1 MNWRHAPP
9 DAPPP
14 PGASVQVPLFLLL
27 VLAAPGRGCVFL
39 FDPLTTTFSR
49 DIDELTQHLLHD
61 YSVSMPSNLEPDG
74 WCAELWRVHFL
85 AAELGHM
92 WGVAGTALRPLV
104 AKVAQ
109 QVGFVEECGI
119 TDPTGCVGQE
129 RSNVSRMLRALN
141 GHMAALK
148 SKMAGQDP
156 VDFSNCTPVR
166 CQPEALA
173 RLPAPDG
180 LPQPGFSSQKQPGTQ
195 ASGAGSLHQN
205 HLPVLLLLVP
215 ILGSLAF
222 VSLWQRQRRLR
233 GQLLLPSF
241 PPGDPGIRAVGHL
254 NEPGAGA
261 DRKEMAQGPPE
272 PRLVPPLRILGR
284 GRPAPGPPEPDSA
297 SYTPLLRAK
306 WRVELATPPG
316 GLQS

>member
-195 ASGAGSLHQN
+195 ASGAGSLHQTICRCCSSWCPSWGLWPSSACGN
-205 HLPVLLLLVP
+205 VRG
-215 ILGSLAF
+215 GSAA
-222 VSLWQRQRRLR
+222 R
-233 GQLLLPSF
+233 GPRNPSSRT
-241 PPGDPGIRAVGHL
+241 PERAGC
-254 NEPGAGA
+254 
-261 DRKEMAQGPPE
+261 R
-272 PRLVPPLRILGR
+272 
-284 GRPAPGPPEPDSA
+284 S
-297 SYTPLLRAK
+297 
-306 WRVELATPPG
+306 
-316 GLQS
+316 

>member
-9 DAPPP
+9 DAPTPTRSLRGSPSCCCWSWPP
-14 PGASVQVPLFLLL
+14 RAAAASSP
-27 VLAAPGRGCVFL
+27 

-85 AAELGHM
+85 AVELGHM
-92 WGVAGTALRPLV
+92 RGVAGTALRPLV

-156 VDFSNCTPVR
+156 VDFSNCTPVPLPAR
-166 CQPEALA
+166 SPGVAACAERAPAARLLQPEAA
-173 RLPAPDG
+173 GDPGVQGRLPAPE
-180 LPQPGFSSQKQPGTQ
+180 PS
-195 ASGAGSLHQN
+195 A
-205 HLPVLLLLVP
+205 VLLLLVP

-222 VSLWQRQRRLR
+222 VSLWQHQRRLR
-233 GQLLLPSF
+233 GQLLLPSL

-272 PRLVPPLRILGR
+272 PRLVPLLWILGR
-284 GRPAPGPPEPDSA
+284 GRPGLGPLEPDSA

-306 WRVELATPPG
+306 RRVESATPPG